1 MNKFFIS
8 ILAVVCFSLVA
19 CKTATTPDAEVE
31 ASVSSDVVAE
41 ASAPVV
47 DASAPVDV
55 TQEAA
60 VVSDAQVEAS
70 APAADVVVVDV
81 RSDVAA
87 DR

>member
-19 CKTATTPDAEVE
+19 CKTAT
-31 ASVSSDVVAE
+31 
-41 ASAPVV
+41 
-47 DASAPVDV
+47 APVDV

>member
-47 DASAPVDV
+47 VD
-55 TQEAA
+55 
-60 VVSDAQVEAS
+60 AS